1 MNCFMVGLLGHP
13 PVRANSLDEI
23 RRNFGKA
30 PLIFS
35 PRISPDVQGLV
46 RDLLNPDQNKRPSAS
61 EALKHPS
68 VKRYLPV
75 INHPVSAQD
84 RQLLIQVFLRSTNN
98 GHQHHFEMPDEISS
112 GSRNQPSKNP
122 NTFPQTSNH
131 GSASSVPHKIGS
143 NSTQALRS
151 PTAENQSKPR
161 IDQQTFF
168 GSQPNGV
175 IPTFAVPAQ
184 FMHQPILAAQTAM
197 QQDFSNRRAQ
207 TLNATPWQPQS
218 QPFVN
223 PLVDPSALH
232 GYIAPPTWLPQP
244 QAQFFVAPQVSPV
257 SWVTSPNRPIQLNMA
272 IQAQQIQPPSRPQ
285 SSAAIWGNTV
295 ISAQPSQEF
304 PLQGEKLTF
313 GVPQADPQ
321 KKYSIEPQSSL
332 QSPNAL
338 RAQSNDVYR
347 QPQVAIQPTFSI
359 SPLNPTIR
367 SNFTSTQNN
376 QITVAPEPRSA
387 VQWQNSRL
395 SEAYNGDNL
404 TNYAIGPQSNFQN
417 TQITVLPNTTSE
429 NRTVSWYNVNN
440 SPR

>member
-1 MNCFMVGLLGHP
+1 MNCFMVCLLGNP

-30 PLIFS
+30 PLIFA

-68 VKRYLPV
+68 VRRYLNV
-75 INHPVSAQD
+75 INQPVSAQD

-98 GHQHHFEMPDEISS
+98 GNQHHFEMPDEISS
-112 GSRNQPSKNP
+112 GPRNQPSKNP
-122 NTFPQTSNH
+122 NAFPPTSNH
-131 GSASSVPHKIGS
+131 GSASSVPHKITS

-161 IDQQTFF
+161 IDQQTFY
-168 GSQPNGV
+168 GSQPNGIV
-175 IPTFAVPAQ
+175 PTFAAPAQ
-184 FMHQPILAAQTAM
+184 FMNQPILAAQTAM
-197 QQDFSNRRAQ
+197 QQDFLARRAQ
-207 TLNATPWQPQS
+207 TLNATPWQPQP

-223 PLVDPSALH
+223 PLINPSAHH
-232 GYIAPPTWLPQP
+232 GFVAPPAWPPQP
-244 QAQFFVAPQVSPV
+244 QTQFFVNPQVAPV
-257 SWVTSPNRPIQLNMA
+257 SWVTSPNRPIQLNVA

-285 SSAAIWGNTV
+285 SSAAVWGNPA
-295 ISAQPSQEF
+295 ISSQPSQNF

-321 KKYSIEPQSSL
+321 KKYSIEPQSL
-332 QSPNAL
+332 FQSPNVL

-347 QPQVAIQPTFSI
+347 QPQIAIQPTFSI
-359 SPLNPTIR
+359 SPVNPTIK
-367 SNFTSTQNN
+367 SDFTSAQNN
-376 QITVAPEPRSA
+376 QVTFASEPRSA
-387 VQWQNSRL
+387 VQWQNSRV

-404 TNYAIGPQSNFQN
+404 ANYAIGPQSNFQN
-417 TQITVLPNTTSE
+417 TQITALPNTNSE

-440 SPR
+440 SPK